1 MVDFYISLLF
11 LFLRILLLGSERIFL
26 SKLGKYDSVVVS
38 AIFFLTTSILL
49 IPGMILIPNLL
60 TIGIWF
66 SFISAFSY
74 AIGFYA
80 YVKALSIED
89 ASLIAPL
96 YNSSLL
102 WLFILSVLFLDD
114 VISIFRIIG
123 ALLIF
128 FGFFFL
134 YSGKL
139 NQKLQKLKE
148 SKGSLI
154 MIFGSLFIAL
164 GRTIDSYA
172 FEKYPQTNEVLYAI
186 SMNFFVGLYLFILVI
201 LLNKDFNILKSIFK
215 NEKRNLIFGSLANGW
230 AYLFLLLA
238 LLGLEITI
246 VEPASLLS
254 IFVTAFLAKTFLQEE
269 VKERIPG
276 TIIIVIGSIFL
287 FTDKFF

>member
-1 MVDFYISLLF
+1 MGTKIPFSF
-11 LFLRILLLGSERIFL
+11 LYF
-26 SKLGKYDSVVVS
+26 
-38 AIFFLTTSILL
+38 SIICLVFSSSS
-49 IPGMILIPNLL
+49 GE
-60 TIGIWF
+60 

-148 SKGSLI
+148 NMLEFDVDELSL
-154 MIFGSLFIAL
+154 
-164 GRTIDSYA
+164 
-172 FEKYPQTNEVLYAI
+172 KY
-186 SMNFFVGLYLFILVI
+186 S
-201 LLNKDFNILKSIFK
+201 
-215 NEKRNLIFGSLANGW
+215 
-230 AYLFLLLA
+230 
-238 LLGLEITI
+238 
-246 VEPASLLS
+246 
-254 IFVTAFLAKTFLQEE
+254 
-269 VKERIPG
+269 
-276 TIIIVIGSIFL
+276 
-287 FTDKFF
+287 